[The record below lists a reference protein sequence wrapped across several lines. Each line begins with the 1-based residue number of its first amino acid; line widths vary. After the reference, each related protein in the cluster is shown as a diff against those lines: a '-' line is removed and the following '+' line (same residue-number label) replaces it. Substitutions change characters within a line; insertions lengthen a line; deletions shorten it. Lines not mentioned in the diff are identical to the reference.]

1 MLQDNFDHYAENE
14 VEVTIYFN
22 HLLQI
27 GDKLIHSLLA
37 CNKELSSLCGNQQKM
52 KRKTKFSICGFI

>member
-27 GDKLIHSLLA
+27 GDKFIHSLLGR
-37 CNKELSSLCGNQQKM
+37 E
-52 KRKTKFSICGFI
+52 